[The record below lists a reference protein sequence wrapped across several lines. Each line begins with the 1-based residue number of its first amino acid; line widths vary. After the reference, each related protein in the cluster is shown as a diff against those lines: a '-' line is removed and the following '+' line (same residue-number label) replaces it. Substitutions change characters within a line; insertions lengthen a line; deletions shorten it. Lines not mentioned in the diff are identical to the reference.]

1 MPDKIFIPFGQDN
14 DKPAPREMEREK
26 KTEADDEGDVGIL
39 EIKKYDVDAS
49 NITITK
55 FMKDNV
61 IPRHP
66 FRCLLSGGS
75 GSGKTMLCLNL
86 LKRKHF
92 FKNYF
97 DVIFLF
103 SPTAGKDETQQL
115 LNIPSS
121 NICSDLDHEGPEHL
135 DFIFEVQQKE
145 IESNGISDSD
155 KILII
160 FDDIISSVKFLNSPI
175 YKKVLIQG
183 RHSNI
188 SSITLTQKFHAIPR
202 TLRLQMTDVFF
213 FPSSRSEVERL
224 VSEFTPPGK
233 TKKQF
238 EQLVNTATSG
248 QYSFLYINMKSPV
261 SKRFRKNLD
270 TYLKI

>member
-1 MPDKIFIPFGQDN
+1 MPKETFVPFG
-14 DKPAPREMEREK
+14 PEPTAPERTVTRETRK
-26 KTEADDEGDVGIL
+26 DDSDSDSDPL
-39 EIKKYDVDAS
+39 EIKTYDVSAS
-49 NITITK
+49 KIPVNQ
-55 FMKDNV
+55 FMKENI

-86 LKRKHF
+86 LKRKNF

-115 LNIPSS
+115 LEIPMS
-121 NICSDLDHEGPEHL
+121 NTCSDLDGEGPTHL
-135 DFIFEVQQKE
+135 EFIFGVQQAE
-145 IESNGISDSD
+145 IEKNGISNSD

-160 FDDIISSVKFLNSPI
+160 FDDIISSIKFLNSPI
-175 YKKVLIQG
+175 YKQVLIQG

-188 SSITLTQKFHAIPR
+188 SSITLTQKFHSIPR

-213 FPSSRSEVERL
+213 FPSSNSEVDRL
-224 VSEFTPPGK
+224 VSEFTPPGS

-238 EQLVNTATSG
+238 QKLVATATD
-248 QYSFLYINMKSPV
+248 QQFSFLYINVRSPV
-261 SKRFRKNLD
+261 SKRFRKNLNV
-270 TYLKI
+270 YLKI